1 MKTDYGTGAGTMKRN
16 KRMGLWIS
24 RIIIW
29 MVILGTLFPAS
40 WILMASFSGGQSFF
54 STSLFP
60 KALSTQNYSRLIA
73 ETDFM
78 TWLGNSLKICLIV
91 SIIQLFLTS
100 TSGYAFS
107 RMRFPGRK
115 NGLLAL
121 LVLQV
126 FPSSMAV
133 SGYYILI
140 YRYGLSDSLL
150 ALILVLAG
158 GSAFNIWLLKAY
170 MDTIPKELDESAF
183 VAGASHRVVF
193 TQIILPLARP
203 QLAVIFVFSFI
214 AAYSEYVITSIFL
227 NTPANHTLALGLQTF
242 ITNQFAANWTLFA
255 AAAVLSSL
263 PIMIMFMIMQR
274 FIQNG
279 LATTGTQG

>member
-1 MKTDYGTGAGTMKRN
+1 MKKNQRL
-16 KRMGLWIS
+16 GLWLS
-24 RIIIW
+24 RLVIW
-29 MVILGTLFPAS
+29 LVILCTLFPTV
-40 WILMASFSGGQSFF
+40 WILMASFSAGQSFF
-54 STSLFP
+54 SASLVP
-60 KALSTQNYSRLIA
+60 TALTTNNYSRLLA
-73 ETDFM
+73 ETDFL
-78 TWLGNSLKICLIV
+78 TWVGNSLKICLAV
-91 SIIQLFLTS
+91 SVIQLFLTS
-100 TSGYAFS
+100 TAGYAFS

-133 SGYYILI
+133 SGFYILI
-140 YRYGLSDSLL
+140 YRFGLSDSLL
-150 ALILVLAG
+150 TLVLVLAG

-170 MDTIPKELDESAF
+170 IDTIPKELDEAAF
-183 VAGASHRVVF
+183 VSGASHWVVF
-193 TQIILPLARP
+193 LRIILPLARP

-227 NTPANHTLALGLQTF
+227 NNPANHTLALGLQTF

-263 PIMIMFMIMQR
+263 PIMLMFLFMQR
-274 FIQNG
+274 YIQNG
-279 LATTGTQG
+279 LASTGTQG

>member
-1 MKTDYGTGAGTMKRN
+1 MKRN
-16 KRMGLWIS
+16 QKMGLWIS
-24 RIIIW
+24 RVIIW
-29 MVILGTLFPAS
+29 IVILGTLFPTF
-40 WILMASFSGGQSFF
+40 WILMASFSPGQSFF
-54 STSLFP
+54 SATLFP
-60 KALSTQNYSRLIA
+60 KVITTQNYSRLIV

-78 TWLGNSLKICLIV
+78 NWVGNSLKICLGV
-91 SIIQLFLTS
+91 SVIQLFLTS

-115 NGLLAL
+115 NGLLTL

-140 YRYGLSDSLL
+140 YRFGLSDSLL
-150 ALILVLAG
+150 VLILVLAG

-170 MDTIPKELDESAF
+170 IDTIPIDLDEAAF
-183 VAGASHRVVF
+183 VAGASHWIVF
-193 TQIILPLARP
+193 TKIILPLATP
-203 QLAVIFVFSFI
+203 QLAVIFIFSFI
-214 AAYSEYVITSIFL
+214 ATYSEYVLTSIFL
-227 NTPANHTLALGLQTF
+227 NNPSNHTLALGLQTF
-242 ITNQFAANWTLFA
+242 ITNQFATNWTLFA

-263 PIMIMFMIMQR
+263 PIMLMFMFMQR

-279 LATTGTQG
+279 LAATGMKG

>member
-1 MKTDYGTGAGTMKRN
+1 MKRN
-16 KRMGLWIS
+16 QHLGVWIS

-29 MVILGTLFPAS
+29 IVILCTLFPAA
-40 WILMASFSGGQSFF
+40 WILLASFSAGQSFF
-54 STSLFP
+54 SSSFFP
-60 KALSTQNYSRLIA
+60 KDLTLHNYSKLMT
-73 ETDFM
+73 ETKFT
-78 TWLGNSLKICLIV
+78 TWVGNSLKICLSV
-91 SIIQLFLTS
+91 SIIQLFLSS

-115 NGLLAL
+115 NGLLTL

-140 YRYGLSDSLL
+140 YRFGLSDSFL

-158 GSAFNIWLLKAY
+158 GSAFNIWLVKAY
-170 MDTIPKELDESAF
+170 IDTIPKELDEAAF
-183 VAGASHRVVF
+183 VAGANHRVVF
-193 TQIILPLARP
+193 FQIILPLAKP

-227 NTPANHTLALGLQTF
+227 NNPANHTLALGLQTF

-255 AAAVLSSL
+255 AAAVLASL
-263 PIMIMFMIMQR
+263 PIMIMFMFMQR

-279 LATTGTQG
+279 LVATGTQG

>member
-1 MKTDYGTGAGTMKRN
+1 MGRSKRTGV
-16 KRMGLWIS
+16 WIS
-24 RIIIW
+24 RFIIW
-29 MVILGTLFPAS
+29 IVILCTLFPTV
-40 WILMASFSGGQSFF
+40 WILMASFSAGQSFF
-54 STSLFP
+54 SATLFP
-60 KALSTQNYSRLIA
+60 KTLTTQNYSRLMA
-73 ETDFM
+73 ETDFL
-78 TWLGNSLKICLIV
+78 TWVGNSLKICLWV
-91 SIIQLFLTS
+91 SVIQLFLTS
-100 TSGYAFS
+100 TSAYAFS

-115 NGLLAL
+115 NGLLTL

-133 SGYYILI
+133 SGFYILI
-140 YRYGLSDSLL
+140 YRFGLSDSFM
-150 ALILVLAG
+150 ALILVLAA

-170 MDTIPKELDESAF
+170 IDTIPRELDEAAF
-183 VAGASHRVVF
+183 VSGASHRVVF
-193 TQIILPLARP
+193 TRIILPLARP

-214 AAYSEYVITSIFL
+214 ASYSEYVITSIFL

-263 PIMIMFMIMQR
+263 PIMIMFMFMQR

-279 LATTGTQG
+279 LATTGMQG

>member
-1 MKTDYGTGAGTMKRN
+1 MMKGTQRAGV
-16 KRMGLWIS
+16 WIS
-24 RIIIW
+24 RLVIW
-29 MVILGTLFPAS
+29 IAILFTLFPAS
-40 WILMASFSGGQSFF
+40 WILMASFSAGQSFF
-54 STSLFP
+54 SMTLFP
-60 KALSTQNYSRLIA
+60 KALGLQNYHRLFS
-73 ETDFM
+73 ETDFVN
-78 TWLGNSLKICLIV
+78 WLGNSLKICLWV
-91 SIIQLFLTS
+91 SIIQLLLSS
-100 TSGYAFS
+100 TSAYAFS

-115 NGLLAL
+115 NGLMAL

-140 YRYGLSDSLL
+140 YRFGLSDSLF

-170 MDTIPKELDESAF
+170 IDTIPKELDEAAY
-183 VAGASHRVVF
+183 VAGASHPFVF
-193 TQIILPLARP
+193 LRIILPLARP
-203 QLAVIFVFSFI
+203 QLAVIFVFSFV
-214 AAYSEYVITSIFL
+214 AAYSEYVISSIFL

-263 PIMIMFMIMQR
+263 PIMIMFMFMQR

-279 LATTGTQG
+279 LAATGIKS

>member
-1 MKTDYGTGAGTMKRN
+1 MRNFKAKRSQIIELFAS
-16 KRMGLWIS
+16 RFVIWIV
-24 RIIIW
+24 IIFA
-29 MVILGTLFPAS
+29 LFPAI
-40 WILMASFSGGQSFF
+40 WILMAAFSAGQSFF
-54 STSLFP
+54 SSTLFP
-60 KALSTQNYSRLIA
+60 KSLSLQNFINLFS
-73 ETDFM
+73 ETEFVS
-78 TWLGNSLKICLIV
+78 WVINSLKLCLSV
-91 SIIQLFLTS
+91 AIIQLFLSS
-100 TSGYAFS
+100 TAAYAFS

-133 SGYYILI
+133 AGYYIVI
-140 YRYGLSDSLL
+140 YKFGLSGSMLFL
-150 ALILVLAG
+150 VLVLAG

-170 MDTIPKELDESAF
+170 IDALPKELDEAAF
-183 VAGASHRVVF
+183 VDGASHFAVF
-193 TQIILPLARP
+193 TKIILPLAKP

-214 AAYSEYVITSIFL
+214 AAYSEYVISSIIL
-227 NTPANHTLALGLQTF
+227 NTPQNHTLAVGLQTF

-263 PIMIMFMIMQR
+263 PIMIMFMFMQK

-279 LATTGTQG
+279 LAATGVKG

>member
-1 MKTDYGTGAGTMKRN
+1 MKRN
-16 KRMGLWIS
+16 ERMGVWMS
-24 RIIIW
+24 RIVIW
-29 MVILGTLFPAS
+29 VVILCTLFPTV
-40 WILMASFSGGQSFF
+40 WILMASLSAGQSFF
-54 STSLFP
+54 SATLFP
-60 KALSTQNYSRLIA
+60 KDLSLHNYLRLIA
-73 ETDFM
+73 ETDFL
-78 TWLGNSLKICLIV
+78 TWLGNSLQICLCV
-91 SIIQLFLTS
+91 SVIQLFLTS
-100 TSGYAFS
+100 TSAYAFS

-115 NGLLAL
+115 NGLLTL

-140 YRYGLSDSLL
+140 YRFGLSDSLL
-150 ALILVLAG
+150 VLILVLAG
-158 GSAFNIWLLKAY
+158 GSAFNIWLLKAFI
-170 MDTIPKELDESAF
+170 DTIPKDLDESAF
-183 VAGASHRVVF
+183 VSGASHRVVF
-193 TQIILPLARP
+193 TRIILPLARP

-227 NTPANHTLALGLQTF
+227 NNPANHTLALGLQTF

-263 PIMIMFMIMQR
+263 PIMLMFMFMQR

-279 LATTGTQG
+279 LAATGTQG

>member
-1 MKTDYGTGAGTMKRN
+1 MKRN
-16 KRMGLWIS
+16 ERVTLWIS

-29 MVILGTLFPAS
+29 IVITCTVFPAL
-40 WILMASFSGGQSFF
+40 WIVMASFSAGQSFF
-54 STSLFP
+54 SSTIFP
-60 KALSTQNYSRLIA
+60 KDLTLQNYSALIA
-73 ETDFM
+73 ETNFM
-78 TWLGNSLKICLIV
+78 IWVKNSLIICLSV
-91 SIIQLFLTS
+91 SLIQLFLSS
-100 TSGYAFS
+100 TAGYAFS

-115 NGLLAL
+115 NGLLTL

-133 SGYYILI
+133 SGFYILI
-140 YRYGLSDSLL
+140 YRFGLSDSFL
-150 ALILVLAG
+150 ALILVLAA
-158 GSAFNIWLLKAY
+158 GSAFNIWLVKAY
-170 MDTIPKELDESAF
+170 IDTIPKELDESAF
-183 VAGASHRVVF
+183 VSGASHRVVF
-193 TQIILPLARP
+193 FQIILPLAKP
-203 QLAVIFVFSFI
+203 QLAVIFIFSFI

-227 NTPANHTLALGLQTF
+227 NNPANQTLALGLQTF

-263 PIMIMFMIMQR
+263 PIMMVFMFMQR

>member
-1 MKTDYGTGAGTMKRN
+1 
-16 KRMGLWIS
+16 
-24 RIIIW
+24 
-29 MVILGTLFPAS
+29 
-40 WILMASFSGGQSFF
+40 
-54 STSLFP
+54 
-60 KALSTQNYSRLIA
+60 
-73 ETDFM
+73 M
-78 TWLGNSLKICLIV
+78 TWVGNSLKICLCV
-91 SIIQLFLTS
+91 SVIQLFLTS
-100 TSGYAFS
+100 TSAYAFS
-107 RMRFPGRK
+107 RMRFPGRR
-115 NGLLAL
+115 NGLLIL

-133 SGYYILI
+133 SGFYILI
-140 YRYGLSDSLL
+140 YRFGLSDNLL

-158 GSAFNIWLLKAY
+158 GSAFNIWLMKAY
-170 MDTIPKELDESAF
+170 MDTIPKELDEAAF

-193 TQIILPLARP
+193 TRIILPLAGP

-227 NTPANHTLALGLQTF
+227 NTPGNHTLALGLQTF

-263 PIMIMFMIMQR
+263 PIMLMFMFMQR

-279 LATTGTQG
+279 LAATGTQG

>member
-1 MKTDYGTGAGTMKRN
+1 MRKN
-16 KRMGLWIS
+16 QRMALWMS
-24 RIIIW
+24 RIVIW
-29 MVILGTLFPAS
+29 LVILCTLFPTS
-40 WILMASFSGGQSFF
+40 WILMASFSAGQSFF
-54 STSLFP
+54 SSSLFP
-60 KALSTQNYSRLIA
+60 SSLTTSNYTRLIA
-73 ETDFM
+73 ETEFV
-78 TWLGNSLKICLIV
+78 TWVGNSLKICLAV
-91 SIIQLFLTS
+91 SIIQLMLTS
-100 TSGYAFS
+100 TAGYAFS

-115 NGLLAL
+115 NGLLTL

-133 SGYYILI
+133 SGFYILI
-140 YRYGLSDSLL
+140 YRFGLSDSLFT
-150 ALILVLAG
+150 LILVLAG

-170 MDTIPKELDESAF
+170 IDTIPKELDEAAF

-193 TQIILPLARP
+193 WSIIIPLARP

-227 NTPANHTLALGLQTF
+227 NNPSNHTLALGLQTF

-263 PIMIMFMIMQR
+263 PIMLMFMFMQR

-279 LATTGTQG
+279 LASTGTQG

>member
-1 MKTDYGTGAGTMKRN
+1 MKKN
-16 KRMGLWIS
+16 ERMGVWIS

-29 MVILGTLFPAS
+29 IVILCTLFPAV
-40 WILMASFSGGQSFF
+40 WILMASFSAGQSFF
-54 STSLFP
+54 SNTLFP
-60 KALSTQNYSRLIA
+60 NDLSLQNYSRLIA

-78 TWLGNSLKICLIV
+78 IWLGNSLKICV
-91 SIIQLFLTS
+91 SVSLIQLFLTS

-115 NGLLAL
+115 NGLLTL

-133 SGYYILI
+133 SGFYILI
-140 YRYGLSDSLL
+140 YRFGLSDSF
-150 ALILVLAG
+150 AVLILVLAG

-170 MDTIPKELDESAF
+170 VDTIPKELDESAF
-183 VAGASHRVVF
+183 VAGASHWVVF

-214 AAYSEYVITSIFL
+214 ASYSEYVITSIFL

-263 PIMIMFMIMQR
+263 PIMIMFMFMQR

-279 LATTGTQG
+279 LAATGTQG

>member
-1 MKTDYGTGAGTMKRN
+1 MKRN
-16 KRMGLWIS
+16 ERNGVWMS
-24 RIIIW
+24 RFIIW
-29 MVILGTLFPAS
+29 IVILCTLFPAI
-40 WILMASFSGGQSFF
+40 WIVMASFSAGQSFF
-54 STSLFP
+54 SSTLFPQHLGFQNYVSLF
-60 KALSTQNYSRLIA
+60 SEI
-73 ETDFM
+73 EFM
-78 TWLGNSLKICLIV
+78 TWLGNSLKICLCV
-91 SIIQLFLTS
+91 SVIQLFLTS
-100 TSGYAFS
+100 TSAYAFS

-115 NGLLAL
+115 NGLLTL

-140 YRYGLSDSLL
+140 YRFGLSDSVT

-158 GSAFNIWLLKAY
+158 GSAFNIWLLKAFI
-170 MDTIPKELDESAF
+170 DTIPKELDESAF
-183 VAGASHRVVF
+183 VAGAGHRVVF
-193 TQIILPLARP
+193 VQIILPLARP

-227 NTPANHTLALGLQTF
+227 NKPSNHTLALGLQTF

-263 PIMIMFMIMQR
+263 PIMILFMFMQR

-279 LATTGTQG
+279 LAATGTQG

>member
-1 MKTDYGTGAGTMKRN
+1 MRKNQRL
-16 KRMGLWIS
+16 GLWLS
-24 RIIIW
+24 RLVIW
-29 MVILGTLFPAS
+29 LVILCTLFPTA
-40 WILMASFSGGQSFF
+40 WILMASFSAGQSFF
-54 STSLFP
+54 SSSLVP
-60 KALSTQNYSRLIA
+60 TALTTNNYSRLLA
-73 ETDFM
+73 ETDFL
-78 TWLGNSLKICLIV
+78 TWVGNSLKICLAV
-91 SIIQLFLTS
+91 SVIQLFLTS
-100 TSGYAFS
+100 TAGYAFS

-133 SGYYILI
+133 SGFYILI
-140 YRYGLSDSLL
+140 YRFGLSDSLL
-150 ALILVLAG
+150 TLVLVLAG

-170 MDTIPKELDESAF
+170 IDTIPKELDEAAF
-183 VAGASHRVVF
+183 VSGASHWVVF
-193 TQIILPLARP
+193 LRIILPLARP

-227 NTPANHTLALGLQTF
+227 NNPANHTLALGLQTF

-263 PIMIMFMIMQR
+263 PIMLMFLFMQR
-274 FIQNG
+274 YIQNG
-279 LATTGTQG
+279 LASTGTQG

>member
-1 MKTDYGTGAGTMKRN
+1 MRRN
-16 KRMGLWIS
+16 KLTGVWIS

-29 MVILGTLFPAS
+29 FVILCTLFPTI
-40 WILMASFSGGQSFF
+40 WILMASFSAGQSFF

-60 KALSTQNYSRLIA
+60 TALTTQNYSRLIT

-78 TWLGNSLKICLIV
+78 TWVGNSLKICLWV
-91 SIIQLFLTS
+91 SVIQLFLTS
-100 TSGYAFS
+100 TSAYAFS

-115 NGLLAL
+115 NGLLTL

-133 SGYYILI
+133 SGFYILI
-140 YRYGLSDSLL
+140 YRFGLSDSLV
-150 ALILVLAG
+150 ALILVLSA

-170 MDTIPKELDESAF
+170 IDTIPKELDEAAF
-183 VAGASHRVVF
+183 VSGASHRIVF
-193 TQIILPLARP
+193 TRIILPLARP

-263 PIMIMFMIMQR
+263 PIMVMFMFMQR

-279 LATTGTQG
+279 LAATGTQG

>member
-1 MKTDYGTGAGTMKRN
+1 MKGKQRT
-16 KRMGLWIS
+16 GLWIS
-24 RIIIW
+24 RLVIW
-29 MVILGTLFPAS
+29 IAIFCTLFPAY
-40 WILMASFSGGQSFF
+40 WIFMASFSAGQSFF
-54 STSLFP
+54 SATLFP
-60 KALSTQNYSRLIA
+60 KALTAHNYERLIS

-78 TWLGNSLKICLIV
+78 RWVGNSLKICLWV
-91 SIIQLFLTS
+91 SVIQLFLTS
-100 TSGYAFS
+100 TSAYAFS
-107 RMRFPGRK
+107 RLRFPGRK
-115 NGLLAL
+115 NGLMAL

-133 SGYYILI
+133 SGFYILI
-140 YRYGLSDSLL
+140 YRFGLSDSVY

-170 MDTIPKELDESAF
+170 IDTIPKELDEAAF
-183 VAGASHRVVF
+183 VSGAGHGVVF
-193 TQIILPLARP
+193 TRIILPLARP

-214 AAYSEYVITSIFL
+214 ATYSEYVISSVFL
-227 NTPANHTLALGLQTF
+227 NKPENHTLALGLQTF

-263 PIMIMFMIMQR
+263 PIMVMFMFMQR

-279 LATTGTQG
+279 LAATGVKG